1 MCYFKSKVPS
11 SLIIT
16 ALLGIFSSR
25 HVFSFDFVFVFN
37 SSLHEE
43 LGLERNISV
52 EQKHLPHSLQSV
64 VILNTDWALGILW
77 N

>member
-1 MCYFKSKVPS
+1 MPS

-25 HVFSFDFVFVFN
+25 HVFSFVFVFVFN

-43 LGLERNISV
+43 LELERNISV
-52 EQKHLPHSLQSV
+52 EQKHLPHSLRSV
-64 VILNTDWALGILW
+64 AILNTDWALGNPVELDHFLL
-77 N
+77 